1 MRLSTAYGGPL
12 DLFSAGRLASR
23 PYCSNDL
30 SLGTRIRG
38 VELALQYSHIQ
49 ANTPFEHFRIV
60 LDVDHD
66 ISYCADVGEWSRF
79 DVPPPNWFAL
89 SDSGWG
95 HVGYELAVPVA
106 KHAKARSAPI
116 HYLSAIEKSLTYY
129 LSADPGYSGLICK
142 NPLSS
147 VWSVG
152 GPREAPYSL
161 AELGSEIDLTLKH
174 KRFPVRPDVEGQAFP
189 NTAIARNCY
198 LFDCLRQWAYANVH
212 SYWGGSRDVWES
224 KVELQAWTRF
234 NHFEGC
240 GFGVDSR
247 GVDHTIPLFYN
258 EVRATAR
265 SVADWVWLH
274 FDKRV
279 SDARFSDRQALRAL
293 RGARKKHAAAEPAI
307 RAAIAAIL
315 ATGRLPSYR
324 AVALIVGCSA
334 STLCECYS
342 DLFKG
347 TAH

>member
-1 MRLSTAYGGPL
+1 MRISAAYGGPL
-12 DLFSAGRLASR
+12 DLFNASRLAAR
-23 PYCSNDL
+23 PYCSNEL
-30 SLGTRIRG
+30 EFTGTRIRG
-38 VELALQYSHIQ
+38 VDRALEYSHIQ
-49 ANTPFEHFRIV
+49 ANTPFQHFRIV
-60 LDVDHD
+60 LDVDRD
-66 ISYCADVGEWSRF
+66 ISRCADMDDWTLEF
-79 DVPPPNWFAL
+79 DVPPPNWCAM
-89 SDSGWG
+89 SPDSGRA
-95 HVGYELAVPVA
+95 HVCYELEVPVA
-106 KHAKARSAPI
+106 KHSAARGAPI
-116 HYLSAIEKSLTYY
+116 RFLAAIEKALTFDFK
-129 LSADPGYSGLICK
+129 ADRGYAGLICK
-142 NPLSS
+142 NPLSFR
-147 VWSVG
+147 WSVSQHH
-152 GPREAPYSL
+152 PSPYSL
-161 AELGSEIDLTLKH
+161 SELGDELELTTKT
-174 KRFPVRPDVEGQAFP
+174 RNYPADAD
-189 NTAIARNCY
+189 TAIARNCC
-198 LFDCLRQWAYANVH
+198 LFDRLRQWAYENVH

-234 NHFEGC
+234 NYFKGC